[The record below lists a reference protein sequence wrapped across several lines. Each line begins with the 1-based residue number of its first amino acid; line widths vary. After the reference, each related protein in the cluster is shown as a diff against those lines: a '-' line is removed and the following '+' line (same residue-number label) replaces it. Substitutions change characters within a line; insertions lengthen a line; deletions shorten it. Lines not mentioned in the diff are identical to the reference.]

1 MGVEMFRKVLIA
13 NRGEIAVRVMR
24 ACREMDI
31 RTVAVY
37 SDVDRKALHVR
48 YADEAYPIGPAFSSE
63 SYLRIDR
70 LIAVARRSGAE
81 AIHPGYGFLAENPE
95 FARACAEAGFVF
107 IGPPVAA
114 MELMGSKTASRRA
127 LRQAGLPVVPG
138 TDRNLE
144 TLEEVERVAGE
155 IGYPVMLKASAGGG
169 GKGLRLVFAPEEL
182 ASAYRDARSEAQN
195 AFNDPT
201 IYLEKYLERPRHIEI
216 QILGD
221 QHGNLIYLGERECSL
236 QRRHQKVMEECPS
249 PLVDDDLRRRMGK
262 MAVRIGKLA
271 GYFNAGTVEF
281 LVDQKR
287 EFYFLEMNTRLQV
300 EHPVTEMVMGIDLV
314 KEQLR
319 IAAGEPLRWRQKEV
333 RLRGAALECRIYAE
347 DPANNFFPSPGLIQR
362 LQAPRGPGIRSDSG
376 VYEGWTV
383 PLEYDPLL
391 AKLVVWGNDR
401 AEAVARLRR
410 ALSEYEVLGI
420 KTTIPFFR
428 RVVDHPDFVAG
439 RIDTGFID
447 RALAEG
453 ILSEDEPSAELER
466 VAVLAAALDASR
478 HGPGHPALPARES
491 AWKTAG
497 RDALLNRWPTRGT

>member
-1 MGVEMFRKVLIA
+1 MFRKVLIA

-24 ACREMDI
+24 ACREMGI
-31 RTVAVY
+31 ATVAVY
-37 SDVDRKALHVR
+37 SDADRKALHVR
-48 YADEAYPIGPAFSSE
+48 YADEAYPIGPAPSPE

-70 LIAVARRSGAE
+70 IIEVARRSGAQ

-95 FARACAEAGFVF
+95 FARACENAGIVFV
-107 IGPPVAA
+107 GPPVAA

-127 LRQAGLPVVPG
+127 LAAAGLPVVPG

-144 TLEEVERVAGE
+144 SFDEVASVAGE

-169 GKGLRLVFAPEEL
+169 GKGLRLVQSPDEL
-182 ASAYRDARSEAQN
+182 ESAHRTARAEAQN
-195 AFNDPT
+195 AFNDPSVY
-201 IYLEKYLERPRHIEI
+201 IEKYIARPRHVEI

-221 QHGNLIYLGERECSL
+221 RHGNLIYLGERECSL

-249 PLVDDDLRRRMGK
+249 PLLDESLRRRMGET
-262 MAVRIGKLA
+262 AVRIGRLA
-271 GYFNAGTVEF
+271 GYVNAGTVEF
-281 LVDQKR
+281 LIDQHL

-300 EHPVTEMVMGIDLV
+300 EHPVTEMVVGIDLV

-319 IAAGEPLRWRQKEV
+319 IAAGEPLAWRQEDV
-333 RLRGAALECRIYAE
+333 RLRGAAIECRIYAE
-347 DPANNFFPSPGLIQR
+347 DPANNFFPSPGVIRR
-362 LQAPRGPGIRSDSG
+362 LQAARGPGVRSDSG

-391 AKLVVWGNDR
+391 AKLIVWGSDR

-410 ALSEYEVLGI
+410 ALDEYEVFGI
-420 KTTIPFFR
+420 ETTIPFFR
-428 RVVDHPDFVAG
+428 RVLEHPDFLAG

-453 ILSEDEPSAELER
+453 ILSEGAPSPELER
-466 VAVLAAALDASR
+466 VALLAAALDAGSNGSAR
-478 HGPGHPALPARES
+478 PAATLARES
-491 AWKTAG
+491 AWKSAA
-497 RDALLNRWPTRGT
+497 REALLNRWPRKL